1 MSSRLRS
8 SRKGSVRPMSEG
20 MKVAIVGQAGLCFGF
35 RALGLKVF
43 SPETIDEAR
52 AVMADLEKEDYALCF
67 LHESYFGPL
76 QEEREAI
83 GKKFRPVIVGFSDY
97 RKISDHLEVRLKEMA
112 VRATGSD
119 SLVKRKG
126 KI

>member
-1 MSSRLRS
+1 M
-8 SRKGSVRPMSEG
+8 PEG

-35 RALGLKVF
+35 KALGLDVF
-43 SPETIDEAR
+43 SPDTVDEAR
-52 AVMADLEKEDYALCF
+52 KVMAVLEKEDYALCF
-67 LHESYFGPL
+67 LHESYFEPL
-76 QEEREAI
+76 KEERDAI

-97 RKISDHLEVRLKEMA
+97 RKISDHIDVRLREMA

>member
-1 MSSRLRS
+1 
-8 SRKGSVRPMSEG
+8 MSEG

-43 SPETIDEAR
+43 SPETVDEAR
-52 AVMADLEKEDYALCF
+52 AVMAGLEKEDYALCF

>member
-1 MSSRLRS
+1 
-8 SRKGSVRPMSEG
+8 MSEG
-20 MKVAIVGQAGLCFGF
+20 MKVAIVGEAGLLFGF

-43 SPETIDEAR
+43 SPESVDEAR
-52 AVMADLEKEDYALCF
+52 EVMAVLEKEGYGLCF
-67 LHESYFGPL
+67 LHENYYGPL
-76 QEEREAI
+76 KEEREAI
-83 GKKFRPVIVGFSDY
+83 GKKFCPIIVGFSDY

-126 KI
+126 KG